1 MIHFQGQKVGSHD
14 FGLLRREARS
24 SRLVGTE
31 GVPASVALVGA
42 WVWPKISH
50 SLELGP
56 QRED

>member
-1 MIHFQGQKVGSHD
+1 MGSCD
-14 FGLLRREARS
+14 FGLLQREAPS

-42 WVWPKISH
+42 WVRPKISH

-56 QRED
+56 QHED